1 LFLPTP
7 PPPPPPPPPPF
18 TPVFLKRWS
27 AAVSEE
33 NAFQKLYQIPTER
46 NIRPYMSVLKVPSLV
61 DLQKKVG
68 ELVLS
73 TTTCPSTIILEIK
86 LVYRKM

>member
-1 LFLPTP
+1 
-7 PPPPPPPPPPF
+7 
-18 TPVFLKRWS
+18 
-27 AAVSEE
+27 
-33 NAFQKLYQIPTER
+33 
-46 NIRPYMSVLKVPSLV
+46 MSVLKVPSLV